1 MFFDDKNKD
10 GKLVVFMPDSNQQV
24 ISFVNGIST
33 HKGGT
38 HVNHVV
44 DKVVKVSN

>member
-1 MFFDDKNKD
+1 
-10 GKLVVFMPDSNQQV
+10 MPDSNQQV

-38 HVNHVV
+38 HVNQLLIKLL
-44 DKVVKVSN
+44 KV